1 MPNLILLEL
10 PQPRRLNGLPTRRD
24 AREWLEAAMNG
35 EVILTPQQ
43 FACAK
48 VLIGYEEPKLG
59 RVGAIPDAETFAV
72 QLEKAIQRGGV
83 NRIIDITPE
92 EPLGEFAQRALSR
105 SGVKVIEHSER

>member
-1 MPNLILLEL
+1 MVRSSSHHSSLLA
-10 PQPRRLNGLPTRRD
+10 QR
-24 AREWLEAAMNG
+24 
-35 EVILTPQQ
+35 
-43 FACAK
+43 CS
-48 VLIGYEEPKLG
+48 KLG

-92 EPLGEFAQRALSR
+92 EPLSEFAQRALSR